1 MLNMGGTLFAF
12 ISWILA
18 IVGTG
23 WVWPEYSEGSAWA
36 PLIGVFGFVMFI
48 LALIGES
55 STAESIANNTETDT
69 RRRVIWRRHAS
80 DDSTTSCSND
90 EESSDPLRVI
100 GELIADC
107 AQKVDRTIN

>member
-48 LALIGES
+48 LALIGAS

-69 RRRVIWRRHAS
+69 RRRVIWR
-80 DDSTTSCSND
+80 TI
-90 EESSDPLRVI
+90 PLRPVPTTKNRLTLC
-100 GELIADC
+100 GLSGS
-107 AQKVDRTIN
+107 